1 MDECT
6 KNAKHSKISV
16 ENNLAA
22 LIRISDQ
29 IINVENDR
37 LRSDL
42 VGLAGWWL
50 EPTRRLG

>member
-1 MDECT
+1 MYQKWETLQNIC
-6 KNAKHSKISV
+6 

-22 LIRISDQ
+22 LIRISGQ

-50 EPTRRLG
+50 EVACLMK